1 MKKKISVGA
10 IFIVVLFA
18 CNVFAAKTYKIDPTH
33 STVGFEVRH
42 LQVGITRG
50 VFTDYS
56 GEVQFDKEKPE
67 DFKAEGIIQTESIDT
82 RLKARD
88 DHLKNA
94 DFFDVKTYPTI
105 TVKSK
110 KLIKK
115 GDSYEMV
122 ADLTMRGV
130 TREVSAPVTIR
141 GPVKSPFGT
150 EVIGISGEVVINRHD
165 YGISWNAKMPDGGFV
180 VGDDVKI
187 IVDIE
192 AHKKYHLTEEHP
204 KADHPTEEHPKS
216 DHPTGEHPK

>member
-1 MKKKISVGA
+1 MWKRIAIGIITLVAISTN
-10 IFIVVLFA
+10 
-18 CNVFAAKTYKIDPTH
+18 NVFAADTYKIDPTH

-42 LQVGITRG
+42 LRVGITRG

-56 GEVQFDKEKPE
+56 GEIQFDKEKPE
-67 DFKAEGIIQTESIDT
+67 DFRAWGIIQTESIDT

-88 DHLKNA
+88 DHLKGKE
-94 DFFDVKTYPTI
+94 FFDVKTYPTI

-115 GDSYEMV
+115 GDSYEMF

-150 EVIGISGEVVINRHD
+150 EVIGMSGEVVINRHD
-165 YGISWNAKMPDGGFV
+165 YGISWNAKMPGGGFV

-192 AHKKYHLTEEHP
+192 AQKKDHLTGEHP
-204 KADHPTEEHPKS
+204 KADHPT
-216 DHPTGEHPK
+216 GEHPK